1 MPNTTTDQEKE
12 EEKEGTENTEEGS
25 EEEAAETTKITIV
38 CSYASVFK
46 EANTKSL
53 MGRIP
58 NGATLEVEK
67 VTDAAN
73 KAVRWYKIAKV
84 EYKDSIATGDYNY
97 DALVGSYIPQLLTR
111 SYESPIK
118 QFVTEKDQ
126 EEENEEQGD
135 NENNQQE
142 TTPSITDNENG
153 EEDADSEDDEDDDEE
168 EEDDLLAERYLDD
181 EFLTSYSPLTYTSED
196 YLNYLDSSDLK
207 IQDIR
212 GILGCPHQFL
222 PETDGRVDV
231 SAGSDI
237 SHIGRLYAQKIL
249 GSMPLLLITPG
260 IPSYMASFSESQR
273 GVLLEALLKGGLSM
287 ADSEVSDLVN
297 NHSGKYYSLKFAYT
311 DYYYYLNPMLRAAA
325 IYLGLDGVV
334 IDGRVLGT
342 YNWMYYSTKDR
353 SEDSNFITRAGEW
366 IGSIFTSS
374 STNILAPYKSCIAIY
389 ADCGVS
395 TDDSFSNSTTQ
406 SSLANAVNSL
416 SDTGR
421 EMNFLIGNVGGMTGL
436 KLDKLTGSEDL
447 LNNIDNL
454 NDAIDSVLPKN
465 GIITNL
471 LSKVQTL
478 LAGGKMQFPEIWSDS
493 SFSRSYSCRMTL
505 VSPSGDPLSVYLNIL
520 VPIYHIMA
528 LTLPRQS
535 KGQAYFSPFLVRA
548 YCRSLFNIDMGIITD
563 LSITK
568 GAEGEWTDD
577 GLATVAEVSF
587 SIKDMYD
594 QMFMSRAIDA
604 SDTSI
609 MSNISELDY
618 IANTCGININDHE
631 VMRTIKMYYYLK
643 FAGNFQDKIELG
655 IIGSLQQS
663 ISNKL
668 SNIMSSFL

>member
-1 MPNTTTDQEKE
+1 MPDEKIEGKGEESSANTTQ
-12 EEKEGTENTEEGS
+12 
-25 EEEAAETTKITIV
+25 ITIIS
-38 CSYASVFK
+38 SYASVFK
-46 EANTKSL
+46 EPNNKTL

-58 NGATLEVEK
+58 NGATLQVEK
-67 VTDAAN
+67 VSDA
-73 KAVRWYKIAKV
+73 KDKSVRWYKISDIS
-84 EYKDSIATGDYNY
+84 YSDSIITGSYDYS
-97 DALVGSYIPQLLTR
+97 ALNGYYIPQLLTR

-118 QFVTEKDQ
+118 QFTFEKD
-126 EEENEEQGD
+126 EEEDGDKEDTTNNNSGNNTSSESSTDNSTSSTDSNEEN
-135 NENNQQE
+135 NE
-142 TTPSITDNENG
+142 
-153 EEDADSEDDEDDDEE
+153 DDEE
-168 EEDDLLAERYLDD
+168 EEDNSLDEEYLDD
-181 EFLTSYSPLTYTSED
+181 AFLVSYSPMTYTSDD
-196 YLNYLDSSDLK
+196 YLKYLDSSELK

-222 PETDGRVDV
+222 PETDIRIDSNATSSV
-231 SAGSDI
+231 
-237 SHIGRLYAQKIL
+237 SHIGRVYAQKIF
-249 GSMPLLLITPG
+249 GNMPLLLITPG
-260 IPSYMASFSESQR
+260 VPSYMSSFSEEQR
-273 GVLLEALLKGGLSM
+273 TILLGALLKGGLTM
-287 ADSEVSDLVN
+287 GDSEVTDLIN
-297 NHSGKYYSLKFAYT
+297 RNGGKYYTLKFAHT

-325 IYLGLDGVV
+325 IYLGLEGVM
-334 IDGRVLGT
+334 IDGRALGT
-342 YNWMYYSTKDR
+342 YNWMYYATKDR
-353 SEDSNFITRAGEW
+353 NQYSDIVTETVTKAGEW
-366 IGSIFTSS
+366 LGSVFTTNT
-374 STNILAPYKSCIAIY
+374 TNILAPYKSCIALY

-406 SSLANAVNSL
+406 SSLANGINAL

-421 EMNFLIGNVGGMTGL
+421 EMNFLIGNVGGLVGL

-447 LNNIDNL
+447 LNNIDNI
-454 NDAIDSVLPKN
+454 NDTIDSILPKGN
-465 GIITNL
+465 IITNL

-520 VPIYHIMA
+520 VPIYHLMA

-594 QMFMSRAIDA
+594 QLFMSRAID
-604 SDTSI
+604 SNDMSI
-609 MSNISELDY
+609 MSNTTELDY

-631 VMRTIKMYYYLK
+631 VMRTIKLYYYLK
-643 FAGNFQDKIELG
+643 FAGNVQDKIELG
-655 IIGSLQQS
+655 IFGAIQQS
-663 ISNKL
+663 VNNKI
-668 SNIMSSFL
+668 SNIMSKFL